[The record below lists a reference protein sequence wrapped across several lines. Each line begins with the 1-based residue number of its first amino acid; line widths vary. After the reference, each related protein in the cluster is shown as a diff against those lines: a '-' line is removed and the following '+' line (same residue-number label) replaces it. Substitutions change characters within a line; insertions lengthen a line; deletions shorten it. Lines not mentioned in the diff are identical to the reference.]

1 MNQSLIVFFFLFIS
15 FSCEKEDDSDPV
27 HGCMDETAI
36 NYNPDAEIEDGSC
49 QFDDDLMRINIDFR
63 QFIDNED
70 VQYNNLIYSNA
81 AENLYSIE
89 KLYYVISDLTLHYVN
104 AESSLISDYL
114 FIKNDDPTSLKFIL
128 LFCLGA

>member
-27 HGCMDETAI
+27 QGCMDETAI

-63 QFIDNED
+63 QFIDDQD
-70 VQYNNLIYSNA
+70 VQYSELIYSNA
-81 AENLYSIE
+81 AENLYSVE

-104 AESSLISDYL
+104 A
-114 FIKNDDPTSLKFIL
+114 
-128 LFCLGA
+128 